1 MSNVSGRLVRSF
13 LRTLKERVGDAAYDE
28 IARKSPLVAKP
39 PAGSDW
45 IPLGQWLPVL
55 AAFEVRYGDPGS
67 LQLIRETTRATMAVA
82 VQRGWAVSRATVTP
96 DGLLAR
102 ADEFWRMS
110 YDTGHLAVGERGP
123 RKVRFEIRDWPDVP
137 PVVVASVA
145 EACVVFLVG
154 LGERSARAVEEG
166 SAIVVSW

>member
-1 MSNVSGRLVRSF
+1 MKVSGRLIRAF
-13 LRTLKERVGDAAYDE
+13 LRTLKERVGDAPYE
-28 IARKSPLVAKP
+28 ELARSHPLAATP

-45 IPLGQWLPVL
+45 IPLGEWLPL
-55 AAFEVRYGDPGS
+55 LDAFERRFGDPAS
-67 LQLIRETTRATMAVA
+67 LQLTRETTRATMAVA
-82 VQRGWAVSRATVTP
+82 VQRGWAVSRATVTH

-110 YDTGHLAVGERGP
+110 YDTGHLAVGDRGP
-123 RKVRFEIRDWPDVP
+123 RHVSIQIQGWPDVP

-154 LGERSARAVEEG
+154 LGERGARAVDQG
-166 SAIVVSW
+166 ATVQVSW